1 VARKSTK
8 YQRRFARSFGKL
20 LVKEAKKN
28 LGGRGSGKLKGS
40 LKAKVTQK
48 GYKLNIALTGAK
60 HNEFINQGVSGTKTS
75 QSYKDEKG
83 NKKKSSF
90 QFKKMNVNIGA
101 IMKFISRKNI
111 KARDELGRYIRTKSL
126 AYLISRSVA
135 SKGIKSS
142 SHMSKAWLKLK
153 KRYTK
158 GLMKAVQ
165 KDLEEDIRKEQ
176 QNNIQ

>member
-1 VARKSTK
+1 MARKSTK
-8 YQRRFARSFGKL
+8 HQRRFARSFGKL

-28 LGGRGSGKLKGS
+28 LKGRGSGSLSGS
-40 LKAKVTQK
+40 LKSKVTQK
-48 GYKLNIALTGAK
+48 GYKLSISLTGAK
-60 HNEFINQGVSGTKTS
+60 HNEFINQGVSGTKKQ

-90 QFKKMNVNIGA
+90 AFKSMNVNIGA
-101 IMKFISRKNI
+101 IMKFISHNNI
-111 KARDELGRYIRTKSL
+111 KGRDELGRFVRSKSL

-158 GLMKAVQ
+158 GLLKAVQ
-165 KDLEEDIRKEQ
+165 KDAEEDIRKEQ
-176 QNNIQ
+176 QNNMK